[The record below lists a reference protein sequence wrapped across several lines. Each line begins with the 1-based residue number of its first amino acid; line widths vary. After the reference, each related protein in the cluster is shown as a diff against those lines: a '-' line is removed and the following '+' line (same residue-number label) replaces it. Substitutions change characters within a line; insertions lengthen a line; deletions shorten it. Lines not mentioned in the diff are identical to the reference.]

1 MKPYRVFF
9 SHGGEDTFMV
19 AQFLQPKLQSAGAH
33 VFVDAGEL
41 EYGDDFRATI
51 LAELARADELLV
63 LLTPSSIRR
72 PWVSAEIGAALVRT
86 RRVVAIRYGPTA
98 SELQDL
104 GILSLLGTRTLL
116 RMDNFDTYVDQL
128 ARRVA
133 ENGHA

>member
-1 MKPYRVFF
+1 
-9 SHGGEDTFMV
+9 MV
-19 AQFLQPKLQSAGAH
+19 SQFLCPKVEAAGAH

-41 EYGDDFRATI
+41 EYGDDFRAKI
-51 LAELARADELLV
+51 FAELAVAYELLV

-72 PWVSAEIGAALVRT
+72 PWVSAEIGAGLVRD
-86 RRVVAIRYGPTA
+86 RRIVAIRYGPTE

-133 ENGHA
+133 EYTHE